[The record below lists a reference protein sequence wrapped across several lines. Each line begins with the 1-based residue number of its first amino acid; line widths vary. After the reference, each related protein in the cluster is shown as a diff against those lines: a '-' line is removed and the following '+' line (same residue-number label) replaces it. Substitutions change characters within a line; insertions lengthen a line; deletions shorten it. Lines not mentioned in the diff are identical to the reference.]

1 MVTPLGAA
9 RVHTEDLQEGH
20 SGQEGESSLLI
31 KPGREALMDGAV
43 SAAFQRYRWAG
54 WHQKQNQIK
63 RVSEQVACFESCLA
77 WDHHYLPWRTSVA
90 MIKLPSEKRLH
101 SSYNSLPTSRAAKDP
116 LLPLASLQAHKQKS
130 QKGFNCC
137 AATAQTSV
145 RNSLGPDRQQTR
157 LHGIVARCTG
167 VLPCLSRPADVQR
180 AYSSVI

>member
-77 WDHHYLPWRTSVA
+77 
-90 MIKLPSEKRLH
+90 
-101 SSYNSLPTSRAAKDP
+101 
-116 LLPLASLQAHKQKS
+116 
-130 QKGFNCC
+130 
-137 AATAQTSV
+137 
-145 RNSLGPDRQQTR
+145 
-157 LHGIVARCTG
+157 
-167 VLPCLSRPADVQR
+167 
-180 AYSSVI
+180 